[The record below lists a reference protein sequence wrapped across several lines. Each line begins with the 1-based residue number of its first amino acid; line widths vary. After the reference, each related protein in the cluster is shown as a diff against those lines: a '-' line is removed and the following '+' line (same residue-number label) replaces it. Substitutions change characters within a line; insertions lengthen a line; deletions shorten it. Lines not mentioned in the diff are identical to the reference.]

1 MEEFIIVVFSF
12 GVICGIFGLIAYLR
26 VRAVNK
32 PMDDFY
38 KRQEIKQR
46 EIEKQKNIEKA
57 LENDIEYRR
66 VQYAKSSSATINHY
80 AFLNSDKPIRSKMF
94 SDYLLTAC
102 EENIS
107 YVTKAFLSVCPDKK
121 HVESEVAAYFQFIGI
136 TLMQSTNLYEL
147 DFFIDFSA
155 SNEEK
160 NRDAARFENRVE
172 IYYAIL
178 AGSPLRAY
186 WDPSGNIVKNNS
198 NDLISCLMTM
208 SDFIWEPGLRDST
221 SYDEYINHPITI
233 KSIDKAM
240 EFQRIY
246 ADVNMQVA
254 LFMDMVAG
262 TAQRLGILPMQ

>member
-1 MEEFIIVVFSF
+1 MGLFKKINQKLLKILYDANLISMDRFLNYYDDPVLGNVRKKNAEF
-12 GVICGIFGLIAYLR
+12 
-26 VRAVNK
+26 
-32 PMDDFY
+32 
-38 KRQEIKQR
+38 
-46 EIEKQKNIEKA
+46 EKQKA
-57 LENDIEYRR
+57 LERQINDEIEYRR
-66 VQYAKSSSATINHY
+66 HIYKMSSSATIDY
-80 AFLNSDKPIRSKMF
+80 QAFLQADNSTRSKMF
-94 SDYLLTAC
+94 SEYLLTAC
-102 EENIS
+102 EENIPLLTQS
-107 YVTKAFLSVCPDKK
+107 FLKVNPDKN

-198 NDLISCLMTM
+198 NPLISCLMTM
-208 SDFIWEPGLRDST
+208 SDFIWEPGLKDST
-221 SYDEYINHPITI
+221 IYDEYINHPITI

-262 TAQRLGILPMQ
+262 TAQRLEILPMQ